1 MGICMRRRSCDP
13 YSDRAAGPEMTLTLH
28 RQVKQTG
35 RVSRLQARLFS
46 GFRAGVGVTLPARR
60 HGPDAF
66 RYFAHTEVPY
76 WRLAW
81 GGS

>member
-1 MGICMRRRSCDP
+1 MRRRSCDP

-46 GFRAGVGVTLPARR
+46 GFRASVGVTLPR
-60 HGPDAF
+60 HGGNEPGDRGSNRALPHP
-66 RYFAHTEVPY
+66 AEA
-76 WRLAW
+76 RLP
-81 GGS
+81 GHV